1 MVALIDADI
10 VAYRAASVAQD
21 NIDWNDGAEGNTLSS
36 QQAKESAQH
45 IINEWMHGARQNRSI
60 LCWSSLKNFRKQIN
74 DTYKANRGAEK
85 PELLLEVTE
94 WMKATYESYSVEGL
108 EADDVMGIYHT
119 AGTDSVIVSIDKDMQ
134 TIPGMVFNP
143 DKDRGPKRISIG
155 QADRFWM
162 LQTLMGDR
170 VDGIKGIPRIG
181 PKKAEKILADTH
193 SVLPALWATVVS
205 AYNTAG
211 LNERDAIATARLTRI
226 LRSEDY
232 NRDKQEIRL
241 WHPFKTD
248 ITLSLTTAEAG
259 AIPSISSKAKAS
271 DSTKEILSST
281 SVDGDVKED
290 SKTVKKQAF
299 TSTDLSRRRRQ
310 LKRKKKITTQGRS
323 TK

>member
-10 VAYRAASVAQD
+10 VAYRAASVAQE
-21 NIDWNDGAEGNTLSS
+21 NIDWNDGVEGNTLSS

-45 IINEWMHGARQNRSI
+45 IINEWMHGARQNRAI
-60 LCWSSLKNFRKQIN
+60 LCWSSTNNFRKEIS
-74 DTYKANRGAEK
+74 DTYKTNRGGEK

-94 WMKATYESYSVEGL
+94 WMKSNHESYSVEGL

-119 AGTDSVIVSIDKDMQ
+119 TSGTDSVIVSIDKDMQ

-181 PKKAEKILADTH
+181 PKKAEKILAETH
-193 SVLPALWATVVS
+193 SVLAALWATVVS
-205 AYNTAG
+205 AYNNAG

-248 ITLSLTTAEAG
+248 ITLSLTTAG
-259 AIPSISSKAKAS
+259 TDAIPSISSKAKVS
-271 DSTKEILSST
+271 DSTKETSSNT
-281 SVDGDVKED
+281 SADGDVKED
-290 SKTVKKQAF
+290 SKTSRKQGS
-299 TSTDLSRRRRQ
+299 TSTDSLRRRRFV
-310 LKRKKKITTQGRS
+310 KKKKKLTTQGR
-323 TK
+323 